1 MPIPKTR
8 ASYSPSAS
16 ATPRTCERKLRLL
29 ERQGPKEL
37 LECAS
42 LAYNTRHQHEV
53 AQVLDG
59 HLWEVAWADS
69 WNFNPD
75 GSLIID

>member
-1 MPIPKTR
+1 
-8 ASYSPSAS
+8 
-16 ATPRTCERKLRLL
+16 LRLL

-42 LAYNTRHQHEV
+42 LAYNARHQHEV

-59 HLWEVAWADS
+59 HLWEVAWTDS